1 MKFISKLYF
10 FSCRRHA
17 SFTYVYGQ
25 AQNGESVCQISTLHY
40 SPIEYGVGKKCTS
53 NLRNL
58 LPLSQHVF
66 KKVYGLIYQDKYVPS
81 YSKRSYFVYVPDSEA
96 EGSFCKQK
104 YDSPIPTLVTAADF
118 DDSVSKYVVYFTTRS
133 GIQLNMLDVKKLKVH

>member
-1 MKFISKLYF
+1 M
-10 FSCRRHA
+10 
-17 SFTYVYGQ
+17 
-25 AQNGESVCQISTLHY
+25 
-40 SPIEYGVGKKCTS
+40 
-53 NLRNL
+53 RNL

-118 DDSVSKYVVYFTTRS
+118 DDSVSKHVVHFRPRN